1 MKTRLIKAKVLIS
14 ILFIL
19 VFSSTAVLGCD
30 NYVDSTDIVNV
41 KNRIIESYV
50 KGIFL
55 KGDYK
60 LLKEGWHPDC
70 DIVIFDNGKLQ
81 KLPAKYW
88 VDRLKENPKPLD
100 PTVTYKFTD
109 VKITGYAALAIVE
122 IYSNGNHLYTDY
134 MCLCKFNKKWKIV
147 TKIFYAYPTTIKSN

>member
-1 MKTRLIKAKVLIS
+1 MQTRLIKAKVLIS
-14 ILFIL
+14 ILFIS

-70 DIVIFDNGKLQ
+70 NIVIFDNGKLQ

-134 MCLCKFNKKWKIV
+134 MCLYKFNKKWKIV
-147 TKIFYAYPTTIKSN
+147 TKIFYTYPESIKSN

>member
-1 MKTRLIKAKVLIS
+1 MQTRLIRVTVLFFLIS
-14 ILFIL
+14 IF
-19 VFSSTAVLGCD
+19 VSSAIFGC
-30 NYVDSTDIVNV
+30 NNSIDSIEVERV
-41 KNRIIESYV
+41 KNRIVESYV

-134 MCLCKFNKKWKIV
+134 MCLYKFNKKWKIV
-147 TKIFYAYPTTIKSN
+147 TKIFYTYPATIKPN